1 MESTLDIEATR
12 IPQLNT
18 KQRIGLAWE
27 ISQTQTY
34 DRDFAQS
41 VRDEA
46 PQARRTADVT
56 NDKQDV
62 PESA

>member
-1 MESTLDIEATR
+1 MK
-12 IPQLNT
+12 QLEYHNL
-18 KQRIGLAWE
+18 KQNKGLARR
-27 ISQTQTY
+27 ISRKQTY

-41 VRDEA
+41 VSDEA
-46 PQARRTADVT
+46 ARARRTADVT

>member
-1 MESTLDIEATR
+1 MDQHLTSK
-12 IPQLNT
+12 QLEYHNL
-18 KQRIGLAWE
+18 KQNKGLARK
-27 ISQTQTY
+27 ISRKQTY

-46 PQARRTADVT
+46 PRARRIADVT

>member
-1 MESTLDIEATR
+1 MK
-12 IPQLNT
+12 QLEYHNL
-18 KQRIGLAWE
+18 KQNKGLARR
-27 ISQTQTY
+27 ISRKQTY

-46 PQARRTADVT
+46 PRARRTADVT
-56 NDKQDV
+56 NDKKDV